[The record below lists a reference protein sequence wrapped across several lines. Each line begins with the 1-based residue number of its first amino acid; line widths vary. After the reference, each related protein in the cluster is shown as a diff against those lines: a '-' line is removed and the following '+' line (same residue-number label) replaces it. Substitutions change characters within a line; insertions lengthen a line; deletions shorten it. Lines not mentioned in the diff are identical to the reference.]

1 MERSEI
7 LKKFPS
13 AFPIDKLPEGA
24 KEENISVY
32 RVCETGKI
40 EAASFLP
47 TYLDVLAHTKENE
60 GDEDIGHYSLSVY
73 EKRQDIKKRYKCLK
87 MRRSP
92 KAVVGKGTTD
102 CSCGVVQRSKE
113 RTGQK
118 DSHIDWWIYEGAE
131 PHKYFEEIDISK
143 PTEV

>member
-13 AFPIDKLPEGA
+13 VFPIDKLPEGA
-24 KEENISVY
+24 KEECVPVY

-47 TYLDVLAHTKENE
+47 TYLSAVANTKEHE
-60 GDEDIGHYSLSVY
+60 DDDDIGYYSLSVF
-73 EKRQDIKKRYKCLK
+73 EKVSEIKRLHAFFKKRKPAAIIGYG
-87 MRRSP
+87 S
-92 KAVVGKGTTD
+92 TD
-102 CSCGVVQRSKE
+102 CSCGIIQRSRE
-113 RTGQK
+113 RTGK
-118 DSHIDWWIYEGAE
+118 KNSHIDWWLYEGAE
-131 PHKYFEEIDISK
+131 PHKYFREIDISK